1 MIQQEQITDFA
12 REIARRYA
20 PDKIVLFGS
29 QAVGGATED
38 SDVDLLVIMDF
49 DGRGVHK
56 AADILCDINP
66 LFSVDLLIR
75 RPSEIQHR
83 LSLNDNFISDILT
96 TGRTLYDR
104 NRA

>member
-1 MIQQEQITDFA
+1 MIIQEQISDFA
-12 REIARRYA
+12 SEIARRYA

-29 QAVGGATED
+29 QAAGGATDD

-66 LFSVDLLIR
+66 LFSVDLLVR
-75 RPSEIQHR
+75 RPSEIEHR
-83 LSLNDNFISDILT
+83 LALNDNFISDILSS
-96 TGRTLYDR
+96 GRIMYDR